1 MKLIIGNK
9 NYSSWSLRPW
19 LLLRHFNIDF
29 EEIRIPLFS
38 GDFAATLAR
47 YTDAGKVPVLHDG
60 ELVVWD
66 SLAICE
72 YINETYLDGRGWPTD
87 ATPRA
92 EARSA
97 SAEMH
102 SSFMQIREHMPMNCR
117 SQRDID
123 LTPEIIDEV
132 HRVDDLWQTLRNKY
146 RGQGEWLCGDF
157 SIADCMYAPM
167 ASRFFSYH
175 PPLSGTSLDYVDRL
189 INHPQMQRWYSAA
202 AAEAEVIS
210 QSEVGRDIDNGP

>member
-19 LLLRHFNIDF
+19 LLLQHFQLDF
-29 EEIRIPLFS
+29 EEIRIPLFTD
-38 GDFAATLAR
+38 GFETTLAQ
-47 YTDAGKVPVLHDG
+47 YTDAGKVPVLHDDG
-60 ELVVWD
+60 LVVWD

-72 YINETYLDGRGWPTD
+72 YINEQYLDGRGWPAD
-87 ATPRA
+87 ATARA

-102 SSFMQIREHMPMNCR
+102 SSFIQIREYMPMNCR
-117 SQRDID
+117 GQR
-123 LTPEIIDEV
+123 EIEFSPDMIDEI
-132 HRVDDLWQTLRNKY
+132 HRVDDLWQTLRGKY
-146 RGQGEWLCGDF
+146 RDQGEWLCGDF

-175 PPLSGTSLDYVDRL
+175 PPLSATSQDYMHRL
-189 INHPQMQRWYSAA
+189 IQHPQMQSWYQQAA
-202 AAEAEVIS
+202 MEKEVIS
-210 QSEVGRDIDNGP
+210 QSEVGREANSRA